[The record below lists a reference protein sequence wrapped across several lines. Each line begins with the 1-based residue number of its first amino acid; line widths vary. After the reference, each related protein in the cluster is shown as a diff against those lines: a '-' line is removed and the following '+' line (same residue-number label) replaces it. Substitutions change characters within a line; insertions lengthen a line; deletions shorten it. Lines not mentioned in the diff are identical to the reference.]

1 MIVLCISLNII
12 ISIKNLLLIQDK
24 HSHKNSPPQK
34 KVISKHLTQILILF
48 SYNITVNKI
57 CKGFNIYFSLKSTP
71 LLTQLSLMN
80 IT

>member
-1 MIVLCISLNII
+1 MHF
-12 ISIKNLLLIQDK
+12 IKYHYFHYKFIANSR
-24 HSHKNSPPQK
+24 HSHKNSPPPQK

-48 SYNITVNKI
+48 SYNITINKI
-57 CKGFNIYFSLKSTP
+57 CKGFDIYFFLKSTP